1 MQFIINIPSHPG
13 RSLRISHYIHFFF
26 FFFPLSPGR
35 PRYICST
42 PRPHSTQAHGSNSR
56 NISLT
61 STFVLSFFCS
71 SCAWRTSGHSSR
83 CAMTNLAFATASCST
98 PLTCLMSGTS
108 ARWVQCFHALL
119 WPRRISCM
127 WTSTTF
133 NICSYQGCVWINKLF
148 GGTV

>member
-1 MQFIINIPSHPG
+1 MNIPSHCRVTENFPLY
-13 RSLRISHYIHFFF
+13 SPFFF
-26 FFFPLSPGR
+26 FFLFPLVG
-35 PRYICST
+35 T
-42 PRPHSTQAHGSNSR
+42 G
-56 NISLT
+56 T
-61 STFVLSFFCS
+61 SAVHPDRTTHKHMEVTREILVWRQPLSSVFCS

-83 CAMTNLAFATASCST
+83 CAMTSLAFVTASCST

-108 ARWVQCFHALL
+108 ARWVQCFRALL

-133 NICSYQGCVWINKLF
+133 NICSYQGCVWIIKLF